1 MTVGALQE
9 GLEGAD
15 WRPRRGAIDLAGRCT
30 TIARKGRKEALP
42 PEPGGWAEALDS
54 IDREVD
60 KEAAKQRVPFSGLR
74 PDVA

>member
-1 MTVGALQE
+1 MVGRTGRPPRGAL
-9 GLEGAD
+9 
-15 WRPRRGAIDLAGRCT
+15 RLANERQRT
-30 TIARKGRKEALP
+30 TIAHKERKEALP